1 MKKKLKI
8 SSAFSGV
15 VATGSYENARPAFS
29 AEQEFEVDCQT
40 EEEINYV
47 IEEVQS
53 QLHVICYEKFKA
65 VEQQMIAERIQKERK
80 DIRFYEKDGVKY
92 PSVTSIINFDSD
104 FFCSETE
111 LQQYA
116 SQSNITH
123 ARVAEFIKSGKWV
136 EPKELSECWTDIVI
150 CTKGDLQLDIDAGDF
165 PAFLKK
171 YPMKEMKNFDDPV
184 FNEEF
189 LFAGTP
195 DFQALVDEIPTLADV
210 KRTIDKIKLFMQ
222 TAAYSKC
229 KGLENIKQLMGIEL
243 NNKTQQG
250 FSKPVIEIRIDNYF
264 SMFLQKRKSFKERY
278 GI

>member
-1 MKKKLKI
+1 MKRKLKI
-8 SSAFSGV
+8 SSGFTGV

-29 AEQEFEVDCQT
+29 AEQEFEVDCETQ
-40 EEEINYV
+40 EELKFV

-53 QLHVICYEKFKA
+53 QLHLICFEKFKA

-104 FFCSETE
+104 FFCTETE

-136 EPKELSECWTDIVI
+136 EPKELSDCWTDIVI

-165 PAFLKK
+165 PGFLKK
-171 YPMKEMKNFDDPV
+171 YQLDKMKNFDEPV
-184 FNEEF
+184 FNEEY

-195 DFQALVDEIPTLADV
+195 DFEAISDKVPTLVDV

-229 KGLENIKQLMGIEL
+229 KGLEHIKQLMGIEL
-243 NNKTQQG
+243 NNKTAQQ
-250 FSKPVIEIRIDNYF
+250 FSKPVIETRIDNYF
-264 SMFLQKRKSFKERY
+264 NMFLQKRKAFKARY